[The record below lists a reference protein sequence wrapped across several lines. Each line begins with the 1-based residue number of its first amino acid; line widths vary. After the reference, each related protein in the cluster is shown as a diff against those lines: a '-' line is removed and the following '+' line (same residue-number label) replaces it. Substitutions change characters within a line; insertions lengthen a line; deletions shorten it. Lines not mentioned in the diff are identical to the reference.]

1 MRKFTCA
8 CCHEEMETDCPE
20 EEVLAEAKLLWG
32 DQPTEELA
40 RVCDVCFQNI
50 MTWAAEAPEFI
61 KSLGTK
67 Q

>member
-1 MRKFTCA
+1 
-8 CCHEEMETDCPE
+8 METDRPE
-20 EEVLAEAKLLWG
+20 QEVMAEAKLLWG

-50 MTWAAEAPEFI
+50 MTWASEAPEFI